1 MLREFEDHENLLAEM
16 DEQVDV
22 YRENGKHEAAARLED
37 QLQLIHE
44 KFQDLL
50 MKFELFQQQ
59 PAVDYEPR
67 LARVSRQLSEI
78 RQKVGQYLTKGASPF
93 QFCAWNIVSNALL
106 PSAGR
111 SRSTERIVRFLGRC
125 FVDWAV
131 EDKGRRRRL

>member
-1 MLREFEDHENLLAEM
+1 MNLGH
-16 DEQVDV
+16 
-22 YRENGKHEAAARLED
+22 RENGKHEAAARLED

-78 RQKVGQYLTKGASPF
+78 RQKVRHDNQIKQRGPHP
-93 QFCAWNIVSNALL
+93 L
-106 PSAGR
+106 P
-111 SRSTERIVRFLGRC
+111 V
-125 FVDWAV
+125 
-131 EDKGRRRRL
+131 

>member
-67 LARVSRQLSEI
+67 LARVARQLSEI
-78 RQKVGQYLTKGASPF
+78 RQKVYTAFGPKFPTFPRY
-93 QFCAWNIVSNALL
+93 I
-106 PSAGR
+106 PS
-111 SRSTERIVRFLGRC
+111 VL
-125 FVDWAV
+125 
-131 EDKGRRRRL
+131 